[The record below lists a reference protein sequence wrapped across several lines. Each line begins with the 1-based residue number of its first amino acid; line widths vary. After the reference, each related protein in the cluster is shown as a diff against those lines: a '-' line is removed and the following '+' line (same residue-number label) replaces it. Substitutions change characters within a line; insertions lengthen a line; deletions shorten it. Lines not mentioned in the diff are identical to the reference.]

1 MPDNFVA
8 DERPSVF
15 GNMIVVT
22 GTVANGDDTAD
33 LSEFMSEILMAQVQ
47 ATDGT
52 ATALTAA
59 IDGTSVDFTDLGRAG
74 RLMAIGKR

>member
-1 MPDNFVA
+1 MAFVSDN
-8 DERPSVF
+8 RPSAF

-22 GTVANGDDTAD
+22 GKVASGDTTAD

-59 IDGTSVDFTDLGRAG
+59 IDGTSVDFTNLGRAG

>member
-1 MPDNFVA
+1 MAFVS
-8 DERPSVF
+8 DEGPSAF

-22 GTVANGDDTAD
+22 GTVASGDTTAD
-33 LSEFMSEILMAQVQ
+33 LSDFMSEILMAQVQ

-59 IDGTSVDFTDLGRAG
+59 IDGTSVDFTNLGRAG

>member
-1 MPDNFVA
+1 MVFVA
-8 DERPSVF
+8 DDRPSAF

-22 GTVANGDDTAD
+22 GTVASGDTTAD
-33 LSEFMSEILMAQVQ
+33 LSDFMSEILMAQVQ

-59 IDGTSVDFTDLGRAG
+59 IDGTSVDFTNLGRAG

>member
-1 MPDNFVA
+1 MAFVS
-8 DERPSVF
+8 DERPSAF

-22 GTVANGDDTAD
+22 GTVASGDTTAD
-33 LSEFMSEILMAQVQ
+33 LSDFMSEILMAQVQ

-52 ATALTAA
+52 STALTAA
-59 IDGTSVDFTDLGRAG
+59 IDGTSVDFTNLGRAG

>member
-1 MPDNFVA
+1 MVFVA
-8 DERPSVF
+8 DDRPSAF

-22 GTVANGDDTAD
+22 GTVASGDDTAD
-33 LSEFMSEILMAQVQ
+33 LSAFMSEILMAQVQ

-59 IDGTSVDFTDLGRAG
+59 IDGTSVDFTNLGRAG

>member
-1 MPDNFVA
+1 MAFVS
-8 DERPSVF
+8 DERPSAF

-22 GTVANGDDTAD
+22 GTVASGDTNAD
-33 LSEFMSEILMAQVQ
+33 LSDFMSEILMAQVQ

-59 IDGTSVDFTDLGRAG
+59 IDGTSVDFTNLGRAG

>member
-1 MPDNFVA
+1 MAFVS
-8 DERPSVF
+8 DERPSAF

-22 GTVANGDDTAD
+22 GTVASGDTTAD
-33 LSEFMSEILMAQVQ
+33 LSDFMSEILMAQVQ

-52 ATALTAA
+52 ATPLTAA

>member
-1 MPDNFVA
+1 MAFVSDN
-8 DERPSVF
+8 RPSAF

-22 GTVANGDDTAD
+22 GTVASGDTTAD

-59 IDGTSVDFTDLGRAG
+59 IDGTSVDFTNLGRAG

>member
-1 MPDNFVA
+1 MAFVSDN
-8 DERPSVF
+8 RPSAF

-22 GTVANGDDTAD
+22 GTVASGDTTAD

>member
-1 MPDNFVA
+1 MAFVS

-22 GTVANGDDTAD
+22 GTVVSGDSSAD
-33 LSEFMSEILMAQVQ
+33 LSDYMSEILMVQVQ

-52 ATALTAA
+52 ATAHTAA
-59 IDGTSVDFTDLGRAG
+59 INGTSVAFTNLGRDG
-74 RLMAIGKR
+74 RLMALGKR

>member
-1 MPDNFVA
+1 MAFVA
-8 DERPSVF
+8 DDRPSTF

-22 GTVANGDDTAD
+22 GTVISGDITAD
-33 LSEFMSEILMAQVQ
+33 LSDYMSEILMAQVQ

-59 IDGTSVDFTDLGRAG
+59 IDGTSVDFTNLGRAG

>member
-1 MPDNFVA
+1 MAFVS
-8 DERPSVF
+8 DERPSAF

-22 GTVANGDDTAD
+22 GTVASGDTTAD
-33 LSEFMSEILMAQVQ
+33 LSDFMSEILMAQVQ

-59 IDGTSVDFTDLGRAG
+59 IDGTSVDFTNLGRAG

>member
-1 MPDNFVA
+1 MAFVSDN
-8 DERPSVF
+8 RPSAF

-22 GTVANGDDTAD
+22 GTVASGNTTAD

-59 IDGTSVDFTDLGRAG
+59 IDGTSVDFTNLGRAG